1 LNCNS
6 VIKKFYYL
14 EDFRL
19 ENRAAELA
27 RLIEKKNFVKIVTHI
42 DADGITAGSIASVV
56 LERKGI
62 PHKVEFLKQLDI
74 AAIERLKG
82 EGNPLVWFTDLGS
95 GMLEHLSGLECV
107 ICDHVPS
114 VRTGRKPPSLKRE
127 QITDILAFSEAYTSN
142 TTDDDRLQPLQLNPH
157 SFGRDGSY
165 DMSGAGAAY
174 LVGKAMSPDNRD
186 LAALAIVGAVGD
198 IQAARERRVTGTNRE
213 ILKDGIDAGVLNA
226 LTDICFFG
234 RETRPVYK
242 LLQYSSDIILPG
254 LSNHEGNS
262 VAFIEKLGI
271 EQKDGEKWLSWTQF
285 TLDDRRKIVSELAKL
300 LIEKGFGHDAAL
312 KLIGEVYELP
322 QEKENTELR
331 DAKEFSTLLNSCG
344 RYKNAYVGYRVC
356 VGDRG
361 EYLDKALGL
370 LRGHRQTL
378 VNCLKTVKES
388 GLVIREKLQYFDGG
402 DRIPESVVGIVANMV
417 LSQNEVDSSIPVFGF
432 TNSEDDGMIKVSAR
446 GTQVLVSKGL
456 KLNEVMNITAEK
468 FGGIGGGHN
477 IAAGATIPEK
487 NKEEFLNAAETLIA
501 KQLLKNG

>member
-1 LNCNS
+1 M
-6 VIKKFYYL
+6 
-14 EDFRL
+14 ET
-19 ENRAAELA
+19 RAAELA
-27 RLIEKKNFVKIVTHI
+27 QVIEKKNFVKIVTHI
-42 DADGITAGSIASVV
+42 DADGITAGSIASII
-56 LERKGI
+56 LERRGI
-62 PHKVEFLKQLDI
+62 SHKVEFLKQLDI
-74 AAIERLKG
+74 AAIDRLKD
-82 EGNPLVWFTDLGS
+82 EGNPLVWFTDLGA
-95 GMLEHLSGLECV
+95 GMIEHLEGLECI
-107 ICDHVPS
+107 ICDHHVPS
-114 VRTGRKPPSLKRE
+114 VGTGKKPPRLERE
-127 QITDILAFSEAYTSN
+127 QITDILAFSEAYTNNSGVVGSV
-142 TTDDDRLQPLQLNPH
+142 LPLHLNPH
-157 SFGRDGSY
+157 LFGRDGSY

-174 LVGKAMSPDNRD
+174 LVGKAISPDNRD

-198 IQAARERRVTGTNRE
+198 IQAARERRVTGTNRD

-262 VAFIEKLGI
+262 VTFLEDLGI
-271 EQKDGEKWLSWTQF
+271 VQKDGERWLSWTELS
-285 TLDDRRKIVSELAKL
+285 LDDRRKIVSELAKL

-322 QEKENTELR
+322 QEKVNTELR
-331 DAKEFSTLLNSCG
+331 DTKEFSTLLNSCG

-361 EYLDKALGL
+361 EYLNKALGL

-378 VNCLKTVKES
+378 VDCLKIVKES

-417 LSQNEVDSSIPVFGF
+417 LSQDEVDSSLPVFGF
-432 TNSEDDGMIKVSAR
+432 TNSEDDGMIKVSGR
-446 GTQVLVSKGL
+446 GTQALVSKGL
-456 KLNEVMNITAEK
+456 KLNEVMNVAAGK
-468 FGGIGGGHN
+468 LGGIGGGHN

-487 NKEEFLNAAETLIA
+487 NKEDFLIMAEALIVS
-501 KQLLKNG
+501 QITNDL